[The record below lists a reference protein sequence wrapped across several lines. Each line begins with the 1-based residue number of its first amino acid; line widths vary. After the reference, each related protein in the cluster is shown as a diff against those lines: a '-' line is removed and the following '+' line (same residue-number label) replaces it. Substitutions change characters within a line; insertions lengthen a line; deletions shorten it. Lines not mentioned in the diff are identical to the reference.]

1 MGRAEDVGGLALY
14 LSSKA
19 GSYTAQGETITCD
32 GGAISATGH
41 DLVNKKTPS
50 FLTGLK

>member
-19 GSYTAQGETITCD
+19 GSYTVGETITCD
-32 GGAISATGH
+32 GGAVCASGH
-41 DLVNKKTPS
+41 ALITE
-50 FLTGLK
+50 

>member
-19 GSYTAQGETITCD
+19 GSYTVGETITCD
-32 GGAISATGH
+32 GGTISATGH
-41 DLVNKKTPS
+41 DLS
-50 FLTGLK
+50 E